1 MNILIIGDIC
11 GSPGR
16 QATKKY
22 IEKIKIEY
30 GIDFVIANGEN
41 SAGGVGITKPVL
53 DELYSLGIDVVT
65 TGNHI
70 WDKKDV
76 FEFIEDE
83 PYLVRPANYPQTS
96 PGQGFCIYDYQSI
109 KIGIINISGRTFM
122 PALDCPFQVVDTILA
137 KIKTLCDIIIV
148 DFHAEATSE
157 KMAMGWYL
165 DGKTSLVFGTH
176 THVMTADNRILNKG
190 TGYITD
196 VGMTGGSDSVIGTN
210 KERVIE
216 KFLNGLPARF
226 EVSEEAIR
234 INGIEAEVDE
244 ETGLCL
250 EIKRVDLGLDE
261 I

>member
-76 FEFIEDE
+76 FE
-83 PYLVRPANYPQTS
+83 YPS
-96 PGQGFCIYDYQSI
+96 DLLDYYEE
-109 KIGIINISGRTFM
+109 N
-122 PALDCPFQVVDTILA
+122 QV
-137 KIKTLCDIIIV
+137 
-148 DFHAEATSE
+148 
-157 KMAMGWYL
+157 WR
-165 DGKTSLVFGTH
+165 
-176 THVMTADNRILNKG
+176 N
-190 TGYITD
+190 
-196 VGMTGGSDSVIGTN
+196 
-210 KERVIE
+210 
-216 KFLNGLPARF
+216 
-226 EVSEEAIR
+226 
-234 INGIEAEVDE
+234 
-244 ETGLCL
+244 
-250 EIKRVDLGLDE
+250 
-261 I
+261 